1 MPTALEHRYQVRG
14 MDCPSCAAKVETA
27 VGRFKEVSDVTVNFA
42 TQVLTFRTPV
52 DGASPDA
59 IGDAVRKLGYGV
71 EPIAPRPISRA
82 EEKFRVDGM
91 DCPSCAAK
99 IETAV
104 RQLPGTSDI
113 AVNFATQILSVRLDA
128 ATTPPETV
136 SQAVTKLGY
145 RTQHIESL
153 DSREQAGSREGATPA
168 AGEDQQAWWSTPKAR
183 LMGLLLA
190 SAAFGLVAWLTG
202 LASEQ
207 LAFLPTALIGLAYFG
222 RRAIAGARAG
232 TPFSIEMLVSLATA
246 GAVVIGASSEAALVN
261 VLFLLGELL
270 EGLAARRARDGIRA
284 LGKLIPR
291 TALLIDGDATRAVEI
306 DTLSIGQ
313 VVLVR
318 PGDRMP
324 VDGTIISGSSDVDEA
339 AVTGESIPVP
349 KSPGSSVVAG
359 SVNTTGALKIQVT
372 RRVEDNTINRII
384 HMVEEA
390 QATKAPTAR
399 LIDRFSRYY
408 TPIAIL
414 TAALTMLLPPIAFGA
429 DWSTWVYRGLGLLLV
444 ACPCALVLSTPAA
457 IASALA
463 AGARLG
469 LLIKGGAALEAIG
482 SARTV
487 AFDKTGTLTMGKPI
501 VTDILPIDGTAD
513 ALLGLA
519 AAVEQGSSHPI
530 ARAITD
536 RAAAQNVSVP
546 SSTEQR
552 AVPGKSVEGVVA
564 GARIE
569 ILSPR
574 HAAGLGYVP
583 DTHPTITV
591 LEESG
596 KTVVIVAKDKAPI
609 GFIAVRD
616 EPRPDAAGAV
626 ARVRLLGITPIMLS
640 GDNQRTAA
648 AVGKALGLEARAELL
663 PDDKLKEIA
672 RLKSQGTVVMVG
684 DGINDA
690 PALAAAD
697 VGIAMGGGTDVALE
711 TADAALLHER
721 VAGVADMIELS
732 QRTRRNIMQNVVIA
746 LGLKPSCRRGGIV
759 GNGTV
764 GFWLSGIGTSGHGL
778 GAPFAAGVQR
788 PGPRQRKETSSYPGA
803 SDAHFAS
810 APNFQTS
817 RRRTQH

>member
-1 MPTALEHRYQVRG
+1 MPAASEHRFQVRG

-27 VGRFKEVSDVTVNFA
+27 VARFKEVSDVTVNFA
-42 TQVLTFRTPV
+42 TQVLSFRIPA
-52 DGASPDA
+52 DGANPDT

-71 EPIAPRPISRA
+71 EPIAPRPTPSSA
-82 EEKFRVDGM
+82 DEKFRVDGM

-113 AVNFATQILSVRLDA
+113 AVNFATQILSVRLDTA
-128 ATTPPETV
+128 MTPPDAIV
-136 SQAVTKLGY
+136 QSVTKLGY
-145 RTQHIESL
+145 RGQHIAPRDNGKSPRSHQ
-153 DSREQAGSREGATPA
+153 DA
-168 AGEDQQAWWSTPKAR
+168 ALTDDGDAQAWWRTPKAR

-190 SAAFGLVAWLTG
+190 SALAGLLAWLTS

-246 GAVVIGASSEAALVN
+246 GAIVMGASSEAALVN

-291 TALLIDGDATRAVEI
+291 TALLVEGDGTQAVGI
-306 DTLSIGQ
+306 DTLGIGQ

-318 PGDRMP
+318 PGDRVP
-324 VDGTIISGSSDVDEA
+324 VDGTIIDGSSDLDEA

-349 KSPGSSVVAG
+349 KTPGSSVVAG
-359 SVNTTGALKIQVT
+359 SVNTTGALKVRVT
-372 RRVEDNTINRII
+372 RSVEDNTINRII

-414 TAALTMLLPPIAFGA
+414 VAALTMVLPPLAFGA
-429 DWSTWVYRGLGLLLV
+429 DWSTWLYRGLGLLLV

-463 AGARLG
+463 AGARFG

-487 AFDKTGTLTMGKPI
+487 AFDKTGTLTVGKPV
-501 VTDILPIDGTAD
+501 VTDILPIDGTAN

-530 ARAITD
+530 ARAITE
-536 RAAAQNVSVP
+536 RAASARIAIP
-546 SSTEQR
+546 AATEQR
-552 AVPGKSVEGVVA
+552 ATPGKAVEGVVA

-574 HAAGLGYVP
+574 HAAELGYVP
-583 DTHPTITV
+583 DTHPTISV

-596 KTVVIVAKDKAPI
+596 KTVVVIAKDKAPI

-616 EPRPDAAGAV
+616 EPRPDAAGAI
-626 ARVRLLGITPIMLS
+626 ARVRQLGVTPIMLS
-640 GDNQRTAA
+640 GDNRRTAG
-648 AVGKALGLEARAELL
+648 AVGKTLGLEARAELL
-663 PDDKLKEIA
+663 PDDKLREIA

-721 VAGVADMIELS
+721 VSGVADMIELS
-732 QRTRRNIMQNVVIA
+732 QRCRRNIVQNVVIA
-746 LGLKPSCRRGGIV
+746 LGLKPIFLVTTITGTTGLWLAIMADTGATILVTLNALRLLRFNTRG
-759 GNGTV
+759 
-764 GFWLSGIGTSGHGL
+764 SARP
-778 GAPFAAGVQR
+778 APNAVSLQSVAEAGV
-788 PGPRQRKETSSYPGA
+788 
-803 SDAHFAS
+803 
-810 APNFQTS
+810 
-817 RRRTQH
+817 

>member
-1 MPTALEHRYQVRG
+1 MPAVLEHRFQVSG
-14 MDCPSCAAKVETA
+14 MDCPSCAAKVEIA
-27 VGRFKEVSDVTVNFA
+27 VGRFEDVSDLTVNFA
-42 TQVLTFRTPV
+42 TQVLTFRTSADSACP
-52 DGASPDA
+52 AA

-71 EPIAPRPISRA
+71 KPLPLRPNPSSLN
-82 EEKFRVDGM
+82 EKFRVDGM
-91 DCPSCAAK
+91 DCPSCASK

-104 RQLPGTSDI
+104 RQLSGTSEVV
-113 AVNFATQILSVRLDA
+113 VNFATQILSVGLDTTA
-128 ATTPPETV
+128 TPPDAIVE
-136 SQAVTKLGY
+136 AVTKLGY
-145 RTQHIESL
+145 RTQHLAAL
-153 DSREQAGSREGATPA
+153 DTVDAVRAHPGSAQTEN
-168 AGEDQQAWWSTPKAR
+168 DQQAWWTTPKAR
-183 LMGLLLA
+183 EMALLLI
-190 SAAFGLVAWLTG
+190 SGGLGLVAWLAG
-202 LASEQ
+202 LSEQ
-207 LAFLPTALIGLAYFG
+207 LAFLPTALIGLVYFG
-222 RRAIAGARAG
+222 RRAFAAARAG
-232 TPFSIEMLVSLATA
+232 TPFSIEMLVSLATI
-246 GAVVIGASSEAALVN
+246 GAIVIGASSEAALVN

-291 TALLIDGDATRAVEI
+291 TAVLVEGDVTRAVGIE
-306 DTLSIGQ
+306 TLSIGQ

-318 PGDRMP
+318 PGDRVP
-324 VDGTIISGSSDVDEA
+324 VDGTIIDGSSDLDEA
-339 AVTGESIPVP
+339 AVTGESIPVL
-349 KSPGSSVVAG
+349 KTPGNSVVAG
-359 SVNTTGALKIQVT
+359 SVNATGALKVQVT

-408 TPIAIL
+408 TPFAIL
-414 TAALTMLLPPIAFGA
+414 VAALTMVLPPLAFGA
-429 DWSTWVYRGLGLLLV
+429 DWSTWFYRGLGLLLV

-463 AGARLG
+463 AGARFG

-482 SARTV
+482 SARTI
-487 AFDKTGTLTMGKPI
+487 AFDKTGTLTVGKPV

-530 ARAITD
+530 ARAITE
-536 RAAAQNVSVP
+536 RAASARIAIP
-546 SSTEQR
+546 AATEQR
-552 AVPGKSVEGVVA
+552 AIAGKAVEGVVA
-564 GARIE
+564 GVRIE

-574 HAAGLGYVP
+574 YATGLGYLQ
-583 DTHPTITV
+583 DTHPAISV

-596 KTVVIVAKDKAPI
+596 KTVVVVAKDKAPI

-616 EPRPDAAGAV
+616 EPRPDAMAAIT
-626 ARVRLLGITPIMLS
+626 RVRQLGVTPIMLS
-640 GDNQRTAA
+640 GDNRRTAG

-663 PDDKLKEIA
+663 PDDKLREIA

-721 VAGVADMIELS
+721 VSGVADMIELS
-732 QRTRRNIMQNVVIA
+732 QHSRRNIAQNVVIA
-746 LGLKPSCRRGGIV
+746 LGLKAIFLVTTVTGTTGLWLAIMADTGATILVTLNALRLLRFKARGNKRSPRGIA
-759 GNGTV
+759 
-764 GFWLSGIGTSGHGL
+764 GL
-778 GAPFAAGVQR
+778 RPTEAGA
-788 PGPRQRKETSSYPGA
+788 
-803 SDAHFAS
+803 
-810 APNFQTS
+810 
-817 RRRTQH
+817 

>member
-1 MPTALEHRYQVRG
+1 
-14 MDCPSCAAKVETA
+14 
-27 VGRFKEVSDVTVNFA
+27 
-42 TQVLTFRTPV
+42 
-52 DGASPDA
+52 
-59 IGDAVRKLGYGV
+59 
-71 EPIAPRPISRA
+71 
-82 EEKFRVDGM
+82 
-91 DCPSCAAK
+91 
-99 IETAV
+99 
-104 RQLPGTSDI
+104 
-113 AVNFATQILSVRLDA
+113 
-128 ATTPPETV
+128 
-136 SQAVTKLGY
+136 
-145 RTQHIESL
+145 
-153 DSREQAGSREGATPA
+153 
-168 AGEDQQAWWSTPKAR
+168 
-183 LMGLLLA
+183 
-190 SAAFGLVAWLTG
+190 
-202 LASEQ
+202 
-207 LAFLPTALIGLAYFG
+207 
-222 RRAIAGARAG
+222 
-232 TPFSIEMLVSLATA
+232 MLVSLATA
-246 GAVVIGASSEAALVN
+246 GAVVMGASSEAALVN
-261 VLFLLGELL
+261 VLFLIGEML

-291 TALLIDGDATRAVEI
+291 TALLVEGDATRSVPI
-306 DTLSIGQ
+306 DSLGIGQ

-318 PGDRMP
+318 PGDRVP
-324 VDGTIISGSSDVDEA
+324 VDGKIIDGSSDLDES

-349 KSPGSSVVAG
+349 KRPGGIVVAG
-359 SVNTTGALKIQVT
+359 SVNTTGALKVEVT

-399 LIDRFSRYY
+399 LIDRFSYYY

-414 TAALTMLLPPIAFGA
+414 TAALTMVLPPLAFGA
-429 DWSTWVYRGLGLLLV
+429 DWTTWIYRGLGLLLV

-487 AFDKTGTLTMGKPI
+487 AFDKTGTLTVGKPV
-501 VTDILPIDGTAD
+501 VTDILPIAGTEN

-536 RAAAQNVSVP
+536 RAATKRVSIP
-546 SSTEQR
+546 SATEQR

-574 HAAGLGYVP
+574 HAASLDYVP
-583 DTHPTITV
+583 DTHPTISV

-596 KTVVIVAKDKAPI
+596 KTVVVVVKDKAPI

-616 EPRPDAAGAV
+616 EPRPDAV
-626 ARVRLLGITPIMLS
+626 AAITRVRQLGVTPIMLS
-640 GDNQRTAA
+640 GDNRRTAG

-663 PDDKLKEIA
+663 PDDKLREIA

-721 VAGVADMIELS
+721 VGGVADMIELS
-732 QRTRRNIMQNVVIA
+732 QRTRRNIAQNVVIA
-746 LGLKPSCRRGGIV
+746 LGLKAIFLVTTITGA
-759 GNGTV
+759 T
-764 GFWLSGIGTSGHGL
+764 GL
-778 GAPFAAGVQR
+778 WFAIMADTGATILVTLNALRLLRFTGREQDRSTREDSRHLR
-788 PGPRQRKETSSYPGA
+788 PAEVST
-803 SDAHFAS
+803 
-810 APNFQTS
+810 
-817 RRRTQH
+817 

>member
-1 MPTALEHRYQVRG
+1 MPAVLEHRFQVSG

-27 VGRFKEVSDVTVNFA
+27 VGRFEDVSDVTVNFA
-42 TQVLTFRTPV
+42 TQVLTFRTSA
-52 DGASPDA
+52 DGARPAA

-71 EPIAPRPISRA
+71 EPIAPLPVASSATER
-82 EEKFRVDGM
+82 FRVDGM

-104 RQLPGTSDI
+104 RQLSGTSDI
-113 AVNFATQILSVRLDA
+113 AVNFATQVLSVHLDT
-128 ATTPPETV
+128 ATTPPDAIVQT
-136 SQAVTKLGY
+136 VTKLGY
-145 RTQHIESL
+145 RTQRIAPL
-153 DSREQAGSREGATPA
+153 DAVDQVGARPA
-168 AGEDQQAWWSTPKAR
+168 AAPIDDNQQPWWRAPKAR
-183 LMGLLLA
+183 LMALLLVVG
-190 SAAFGLVAWLTG
+190 GLGLIAWLAG
-202 LASEQ
+202 LSEQ

-246 GAVVIGASSEAALVN
+246 GAVVMGASSEAALVN
-261 VLFLLGELL
+261 VLFLLGEML

-291 TALLIDGDATRAVEI
+291 TALLVEGDATRSVQI
-306 DTLSIGQ
+306 DSLGIGQ

-318 PGDRMP
+318 PGDRVP
-324 VDGTIISGSSDVDEA
+324 VDGTIIDGSSDLDEA

-349 KSPGSSVVAG
+349 KTPGSSVVAG
-359 SVNTTGALKIQVT
+359 SVNTTGALKVQVT

-414 TAALTMLLPPIAFGA
+414 VAALTMVLPPLAFGA
-429 DWSTWVYRGLGLLLV
+429 DWSTWFYRGLGLLLV

-463 AGARLG
+463 AGARSG

-487 AFDKTGTLTMGKPI
+487 AFDKTGTLTAGKPV

-513 ALLGLA
+513 ALLRLA

-530 ARAITD
+530 ARAITG
-536 RAAAQNVSVP
+536 RATNAGIAVPAA
-546 SSTEQR
+546 TDQR
-552 AVPGKSVEGVVA
+552 AIAGKAVEGVVA
-564 GARIE
+564 GEHIE

-574 HAAGLGYVP
+574 HAAGLGYVT
-583 DTHPTITV
+583 DTHPTISG

-596 KTVVIVAKDKAPI
+596 KTVVVVAKDKAPI

-616 EPRPDAAGAV
+616 EPRPDAVV
-626 ARVRLLGITPIMLS
+626 AINRVRQLGVTPIMLS
-640 GDNQRTAA
+640 GDNRRTAG

-663 PDDKLKEIA
+663 PDDKLREIA
-672 RLKSQGTVVMVG
+672 RLKRQGTVVMVG

-711 TADAALLHER
+711 TADAALLHEH
-721 VAGVADMIELS
+721 VGGVADMIELS

-746 LGLKPSCRRGGIV
+746 LGLKAIFLVTTITGTTGLWLAIMADTGATILVTLNALRLLRFTGGEQDRTARDHSR
-759 GNGTV
+759 N
-764 GFWLSGIGTSGHGL
+764 L
-778 GAPFAAGVQR
+778 R
-788 PGPRQRKETSSYPGA
+788 PAEV
-803 SDAHFAS
+803 S
-810 APNFQTS
+810 A
-817 RRRTQH
+817 

>member
-1 MPTALEHRYQVRG
+1 MSAILPHRFRVSG

-42 TQVLTFRTPV
+42 TQVLSFRTPA
-52 DGASPDA
+52 DGANPDA

-82 EEKFRVDGM
+82 DERFRVNGM

-113 AVNFATQILSVRLDA
+113 AVNFATQVLSVHLDT
-128 ATTPPETV
+128 ATTPPDAIVQT
-136 SQAVTKLGY
+136 VTKLGY
-145 RTQHIESL
+145 RTQRIASL
-153 DSREQAGSREGATPA
+153 DAVGQVGARAGAAPIDDDQHPWWRE
-168 AGEDQQAWWSTPKAR
+168 PKAR
-183 LMGLLLA
+183 LMALLLV
-190 SAAFGLVAWLTG
+190 AAGLGLIAWLAG
-202 LASEQ
+202 LSEL

-246 GAVVIGASSEAALVN
+246 GAVVMGASSEAALVN
-261 VLFLLGELL
+261 VLFLLGEML

-291 TALLIDGDATRAVEI
+291 DALLVEGDATRAVEI

-318 PGDRMP
+318 PGDRVP
-324 VDGTIISGSSDVDEA
+324 VDGTIIDGSSDLDEA

-349 KSPGSSVVAG
+349 KTPGSSVVAG
-359 SVNTTGALKIQVT
+359 SVNTTGALKVQVT

-414 TAALTMLLPPIAFGA
+414 VAALTMVLPPLAFGA
-429 DWSTWVYRGLGLLLV
+429 DWSTWFYRGLGLLLV

-463 AGARLG
+463 AGARSG

-487 AFDKTGTLTMGKPI
+487 AFDKTGTLTVGKPV
-501 VTDILPIDGTAD
+501 VTDILPIDGTAS
-513 ALLGLA
+513 ALMRLA
-519 AAVEQGSSHPI
+519 AAVGRGSSHPI
-530 ARAITD
+530 ARAITE
-536 RAAAQNVSVP
+536 RATSAGIAVPAA
-546 SSTEQR
+546 TAQR
-552 AVPGKSVEGVVA
+552 AIAGKAVEGMVA
-564 GARIE
+564 GEHIE

-574 HAAGLGYVP
+574 HAADLGYVP
-583 DTHPTITV
+583 DTHPTISV

-596 KTVVIVAKDKAPI
+596 KTVVVVAKDKAPI

-616 EPRPDAAGAV
+616 EPRPDAAA
-626 ARVRLLGITPIMLS
+626 AITRVRQLGVTPIMLS
-640 GDNQRTAA
+640 GDNRRTAG
-648 AVGKALGLEARAELL
+648 AVGKAMGLDVRAELL
-663 PDDKLKEIA
+663 PDGKLQEIA

-711 TADAALLHER
+711 TADAALLHEH
-721 VAGVADMIELS
+721 VGGVADMIALS
-732 QRTRRNIMQNVVIA
+732 QRCRRNIAQNVVIA
-746 LGLKPSCRRGGIV
+746 LGLKAV
-759 GNGTV
+759 FVVTTVTGTT
-764 GFWLSGIGTSGHGL
+764 GLWLAIMADT
-778 GAPFAAGVQR
+778 GATILVTLNALR
-788 PGPRQRKETSSYPGA
+788 LLR
-803 SDAHFAS
+803 
-810 APNFQTS
+810 FQTRVNEPS
-817 RRRTQH
+817 PRGIASLRPTEAGA